1 MQVGRASAMMHGLI
15 IDDSSA
21 IRRVAR
27 RILERLDFE
36 VAEAEDTQAGLDACR
51 NHMPDVIFVEHM
63 PVIDGVDFVGALR
76 GKLGATKPK
85 VIICIL
91 ENDVVQIAR
100 AMRAGADDFILK
112 PFYREIFQTKLQDVG
127 LL

>member
-1 MQVGRASAMMHGLI
+1 MPVGRTSAMKHGLV

-27 RILERLDFE
+27 RILERLDFD
-36 VAEAEDTQAGLDACR
+36 VAEAENTQAGLDACQTQ
-51 NHMPDVIFVEHM
+51 MPDVIFVEHM
-63 PVIDGVDFVGALR
+63 PVIDGVDFVAALR

-100 AMRAGADDFILK
+100 AMRAGADDYILK
-112 PFYREIFQTKLQDVG
+112 PFYREIFQTKLQEVG